1 MNVVTVERQMTAS
14 LRGRPFMVT
23 AEWRPSDPCAIRLV
37 GPHGRL
43 KWWLSREVVAM
54 ALAGQRIDPDAYQA
68 ARIEIVRTADEDGGD
83 MVEVTRYFVSRPP
96 VSVWFAAGDWQQ
108 LLEDTLCVVPLG
120 EEHLYMDWDVG
131 HAALLKRTEEA
142 S

>member
-83 MVEVTRYFVSRPP
+83 MVEVTRYFE
-96 VSVWFAAGDWQQ
+96 Q

>member
-23 AEWRPSDPCAIRLV
+23 ASWQPSDPCAIRIV
-37 GPHGRL
+37 GPRARL
-43 KWWLSREVVAM
+43 TWWLSREVVAM
-54 ALAGQRIDPDAYQA
+54 ALAGQRIGRDEFDA

-83 MVEVTRYFVSRPP
+83 MVEVTRYHRSLQP
-96 VSVWFAAGDWQQ
+96 VSVWFAAADWQQ
-108 LLEDTLCVVPLG
+108 LLEDTLCIVPIG
-120 EEHLYMDWDVG
+120 DEHLYVDWDVFE
-131 HAALLKRTEEA
+131 ARLLKPTQEA